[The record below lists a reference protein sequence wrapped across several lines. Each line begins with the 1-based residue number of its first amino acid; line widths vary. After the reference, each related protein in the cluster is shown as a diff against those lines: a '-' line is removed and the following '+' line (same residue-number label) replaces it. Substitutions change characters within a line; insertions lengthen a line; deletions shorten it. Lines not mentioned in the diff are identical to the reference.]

1 MMKNAKS
8 VLLVLVALSTL
19 VLGACSSYISD
30 QAAAEDREARAIT
43 TGSIIPRKSGSSEAK
58 TVGKDQFESMR
69 APSQNDPSGK

>member
-8 VLLVLVALSTL
+8 VLLGLLAVSTL
-19 VLGACSSYISD
+19 MLSACASYISD
-30 QAAAEDREARAIT
+30 ESAAEDREAREIT

>member
-1 MMKNAKS
+1 MMKNARS
-8 VLLVLVALSTL
+8 VLLCLLAVSTL
-19 VLGACSSYISD
+19 MLSACASYISD
-30 QAAAEDREARAIT
+30 EAAAEDREARAIT